1 MSDIDLGIFWLEK
14 IYVTFPIDFTSLQ
27 QFVDQPPMRSSASF
41 IYLFFLLLRSEMIL
55 NSHWGEQIKKLF
67 IYEPVFEQR
76 LLEADEKSL
85 YSSY

>member
-1 MSDIDLGIFWLEK
+1 
-14 IYVTFPIDFTSLQ
+14 
-27 QFVDQPPMRSSASF
+27 
-41 IYLFFLLLRSEMIL
+41 MIL

-76 LLEADEKSL
+76 FLEADEKSL